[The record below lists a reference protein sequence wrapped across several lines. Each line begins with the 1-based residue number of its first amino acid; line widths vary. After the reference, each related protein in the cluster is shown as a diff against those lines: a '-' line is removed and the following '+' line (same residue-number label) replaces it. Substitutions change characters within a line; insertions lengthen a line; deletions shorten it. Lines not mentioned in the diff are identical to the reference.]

1 MKRKIYCFF
10 YKQKMQGLNFK
21 LYPGKIGD
29 KIYQKISQK
38 AWNQWIKKQTI
49 LINEQKLNM
58 LNKKDQKILEKKMI
72 QFLFKNN
79 TVKKYQ
85 KK

>member
-1 MKRKIYCFF
+1 MKRKIYCLF
-10 YKQKMQGLNFK
+10 YKKKMPGLNFK

-72 QFLFKNN
+72 QFLFQKNA
-79 TVKKYQ
+79 VKKYQ